1 MASARHLVSSQGVNL
16 RYLPIVKL
24 VLAGFVVDAGP
35 FFRWFNPM
43 RLRQVDFKHGCV
55 DAGFAL
61 PSHMDNLVTVSW
73 PQSSLEDCKLI
84 TVSSISQGDIKS
96 LSLSRKTSSIRQAS
110 NDLKPKIGSIL
121 TKNWFSTARSH
132 SLKALKAKKGRQQH
146 SDQASQASSSSDLS
160 LFRQRSNSVISW
172 KSQNL

>member
-1 MASARHLVSSQGVNL
+1 MASARNLVSSQGINL

-43 RLRQVDFKHGCV
+43 RLRHVDFKHGCV

-73 PQSSLEDCKLI
+73 PESSLGECKLA
-84 TVSSISQGDIKS
+84 TVSRMSQHDVKRV
-96 LSLSRKTSSIRQAS
+96 SLSRKTSSRFQAS
-110 NDLKPKIGSIL
+110 NGLKPKIGSIL
-121 TKNWFSTARSH
+121 AKNWFSSARSH
-132 SLKALKAKKGRQQH
+132 SLKARKAKKGRQQH
-146 SDQASQASSSSDLS
+146 SDQASQASSVSDLS
-160 LFRQRSNSVISW
+160 FFRNRSTSVVSW
-172 KSQNL
+172 KTQNL